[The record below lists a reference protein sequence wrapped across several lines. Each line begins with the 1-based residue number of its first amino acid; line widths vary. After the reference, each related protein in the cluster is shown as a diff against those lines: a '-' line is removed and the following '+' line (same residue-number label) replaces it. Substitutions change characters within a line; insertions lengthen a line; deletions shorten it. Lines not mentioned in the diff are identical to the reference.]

1 MNRNCVT
8 FPYYM
13 YMKEESNAYTA
24 TEATSTERRQKRGTK
39 LRFEAL
45 LHLHTGQKIKD
56 IISFYPNLIISAV
69 KLKFLT

>member
-56 IISFYPNLIISAV
+56 IIHFLAFYPPYSA
-69 KLKFLT
+69 L